1 MSTHA
6 ERLRLRREAKKL
18 TEDVGEDTINFAEEI
33 LKECQAI
40 RMLLVKMN
48 TRDAI
53 RSGEEV

>member
-40 RMLLVKMN
+40 RMLLVKLN
-48 TRDAI
+48 NRDAI

>member
-1 MSTHA
+1 MTHA
-6 ERLRLRREAKKL
+6 ERLKLRREAKKL

-33 LKECQAI
+33 LKEVQAI

>member
-1 MSTHA
+1 MTHA
-6 ERLRLRREAKKL
+6 ERLKLRREAKKL
-18 TEDVGEDTINFAEEI
+18 TEDQGEATIDFAEEI
-33 LKECQAI
+33 LKEVQAI

>member
-48 TRDAI
+48 NRDAI